1 MRKKSKRR
9 NSRKFRIRSLFSRR
23 RPDDETDW
31 FRFEEE
37 AEPVRVSPRKR
48 VRRRLLVAKLA
59 AFACLSVSIPL
70 SLHWGYG
77 EVFFKNEEFV
87 LKTLQVKTDGMLS
100 VARLAEIANVAAGM
114 NLMDLDLGL
123 IQEQVGKLPQVEK
136 VTVTREL
143 PDRLHLVVR
152 ERIPV
157 AWLSVPPMGIR
168 PWDMERGFLLDEEG
182 FLFRCLDLNEGM
194 KSLPVVESFKLPEPV
209 EGTRVASEGI
219 RSGLKLILQSDQRF
233 VERGL
238 VVREIRVRDEWA
250 VECDYSTDLK
260 VTFGIYD
267 YERGLADLSLILDR
281 MEESGRVVSTVNV
294 AAERNIPVTF
304 ASVEGPSAS
313 APTVPAPTPAPSS
326 PASAPSI
333 ETGDSPE
340 ATPEIS
346 TGDPAG
352 SPAPK
357 VGTVSPERSP
367 AASESLRPPVQSA
380 SVAVASGQEKHLRS
394 ILKGG

>member
-1 MRKKSKRR
+1 
-9 NSRKFRIRSLFSRR
+9 
-23 RPDDETDW
+23 
-31 FRFEEE
+31 
-37 AEPVRVSPRKR
+37 
-48 VRRRLLVAKLA
+48 
-59 AFACLSVSIPL
+59 
-70 SLHWGYG
+70 
-77 EVFFKNEEFV
+77 
-87 LKTLQVKTDGMLS
+87 
-100 VARLAEIANVAAGM
+100 M

-219 RSGLKLILQSDQRF
+219 RSGLKLILQSEQRF

-340 ATPEIS
+340 ATPENS

-367 AASESLRPPVQSA
+367 AASESLRSPVESA

>member
-9 NSRKFRIRSLFSRR
+9 NSRKFRFKSLFSRR
-23 RPDDETDW
+23 RSDDETDW

-37 AEPVRVSPRKR
+37 SAPVRVSPRKR
-48 VRRRLLVAKLA
+48 IRRRLFVVKVA

-87 LKTLQVKTDGMLS
+87 LKTLQVKTDGVLS
-100 VARLAEIANVAAGM
+100 VVRLAEIANVAAGM

-123 IQEQVGKLPQVEK
+123 IQAQVEKLPQVEK

-157 AWLSVPPMGIR
+157 AWLSVPPLGIR

-194 KSLPVVESFKLPEPV
+194 KSLPVIESFKLPEPV
-209 EGTRVASEGI
+209 EGTRVASEGV
-219 RSGLKLILQSDQRF
+219 RSGLKLVLESDKRF
-233 VERGL
+233 LERGL
-238 VVREIRVRDEWA
+238 VVREVRVRDEWA

-267 YERGLADLSLILDR
+267 YERGLTDLAIILDR
-281 MEESGRVVSTVNV
+281 MEESGKVVSTVNV

-304 ASVEGPSAS
+304 ASVE
-313 APTVPAPTPAPSS
+313 VPTPPPATIPAAA
-326 PASAPSI
+326 PASADPATTPSL
-333 ETGDSPE
+333 E
-340 ATPEIS
+340 AGTPQGNPGNAA
-346 TGDPAG
+346 GDPAANAGETAPEG
-352 SPAPK
+352 SPTASVP
-357 VGTVSPERSP
+357 VVSPDE
-367 AASESLRPPVQSA
+367 SA
-380 SVAVASGQEKHLRS
+380 SVAVASDQEKHLRS